1 MNKYARTIATVREK
15 KLHFRDSVG
24 ANADVCLQNNQNNII
39 TFDKHKSNAVG
50 ADASVRPK
58 QKHINN
64 LTSNVPTSNSA
75 ITLIALII
83 TIIVLLILAGVT
95 LNMVMGE
102 SGLFNKAN
110 QAKTQTE
117 VADNDEKIKLAALAS
132 RDSTGDFNIEQF
144 KKELEMYGITENQYD
159 SVTNSITVVAGNKKY
174 IIDSDG
180 DIIKEKDKGITPKDI
195 QKYPSLYYGKTVN
208 YTSENGEENWKI
220 FYSDGEHIF
229 LITSDYIKADEKD
242 RINSNTGMTA
252 SGYTAYWSSAP
263 EFQNVSDN
271 VLKRFKATGYNI
283 NEHKDN
289 PNSKCVSTLLNQ
301 ENWKKYLDKED
312 GSGIAEYA
320 IGSPTIEMWMSSW
333 NNLYE
338 NVDGKLYCDN
348 TNENGYYVGLKPN
361 MNTSYISSDLMI
373 GKKGHINKLFNVHSD
388 IYNSTYGYLI
398 ASASSESI
406 NNLVVFGNDS
416 AIRNNYYYDQ
426 GSSIRPV
433 VSLKTGINVNEK

>member
-1 MNKYARTIATVREK
+1 MNKYAKTIATVRERERERE
-15 KLHFRDSVG
+15 LHFRDSVG
-24 ANADVCLQNNQNNII
+24 ANADPLQMP
-39 TFDKHKSNAVG
+39 KSNFG
-50 ADASVRPK
+50 
-58 QKHINN
+58 
-64 LTSNVPTSNSA
+64 

-83 TIIVLLILAGVT
+83 TIIVLLILVGVT

-144 KKELEMYGITENQYD
+144 KKELETYGITENQYD

-229 LITSDYIKADEKD
+229 LITSDYIKADGKD

-271 VLKRFKATGYNI
+271 ILKRFKATGYNI

-320 IGSPTIEMWMSSW
+320 IGGPTIEMWMSSW

-348 TNENGYYVGLKPN
+348 TNENGYYVGIEKNPN
-361 MNTSYISSDLMI
+361 TDNIDIMNK
-373 GKKGHINKLFNVHSD
+373 KKGINNKLFYISELQGINGYWLSSTSMKSQYHINNIACWGD
-388 IYNSTYGYLI
+388 IYGYASDYGL
-398 ASASSESI
+398 A
-406 NNLVVFGNDS
+406 L
-416 AIRNNYYYDQ
+416 
-426 GSSIRPV
+426 RPV

>member
-1 MNKYARTIATVREK
+1 M
-15 KLHFRDSVG
+15 

-39 TFDKHKSNAVG
+39 TFNKHKSNVVG
-50 ADASVRPK
+50 EASLGDQDAK
-58 QKHINN
+58 NKHINKPM
-64 LTSNVPTSNSA
+64 SNEISKYYSTFLKIKKDNKTGRRGRRPLQMPKSNFG

-102 SGLFNKAN
+102 RGLFNKAN

-132 RDSTGDFNIEQF
+132 RESTGDFNIEQF
-144 KKELEMYGITENQYD
+144 KKELETYGITENQYD

-229 LITSDYIKADEKD
+229 LITSDYIKADGKD

-271 VLKRFKATGYNI
+271 ILKRFKATGYNI

-320 IGSPTIEMWMSSW
+320 IGGPTIEMWMSSW

-348 TNENGYYVGLKPN
+348 TNENGYYVGIEKNPN
-361 MNTSYISSDLMI
+361 TDNIDIMNK
-373 GKKGHINKLFNVHSD
+373 KKGINNKLFYISELQGINGYWLSSTSMKSQYHINNIARWGD
-388 IYNSTYGYLI
+388 IYGYASDYGL
-398 ASASSESI
+398 A
-406 NNLVVFGNDS
+406 L
-416 AIRNNYYYDQ
+416 
-426 GSSIRPV
+426 RPV
-433 VSLKTGINVNEK
+433 VSH